1 MASKVDEYKK
11 SKRQAREV
19 RVVKAENGKHGEP
32 SGYVTHTE
40 YDPETENKGILMDR
54 GKPEMHVHKS
64 LNSVH
69 QHMKDCLG

>member
-1 MASKVDEYKK
+1 MSKVEEYKK

-19 RVVKAENGKHGEP
+19 RVIKAEDGKHGEP

-40 YDPETENKGILMDR
+40 YDTGDGADGFE
-54 GKPEMHVHKS
+54 KPEMHVHKS

-69 QHMKDCLG
+69 QHLKDCLG